1 MSELSQESSP
11 MRSEQK
17 ALMTP
22 LDWQWC
28 PACDPTTPGPQTCTH
43 MRYFVSLG
51 HSGPYFC

>member
-1 MSELSQESSP
+1 
-11 MRSEQK
+11 MRSEQR

-43 MRYFVSLG
+43 KRYFVPLG